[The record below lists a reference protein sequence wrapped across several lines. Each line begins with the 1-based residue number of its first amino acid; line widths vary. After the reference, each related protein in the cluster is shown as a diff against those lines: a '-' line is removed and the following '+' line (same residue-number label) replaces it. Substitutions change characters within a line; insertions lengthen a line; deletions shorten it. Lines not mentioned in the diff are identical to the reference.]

1 MKLSLSNMEWKLM
14 NRLWDDAPLSLMEL
28 THALEPETGWS
39 KHTVITM
46 LGRLEA
52 KGAVRWEQA
61 GRARNYFPVV
71 SREEARRE
79 ETAGFLD
86 RVYGGRLGLMVNALV
101 EDRALTK
108 EDILTL
114 LRRALADERGFGRD
128 HVIST
133 TVSHGTRSYSSFT
146 SSFDILN

>member
-1 MKLSLSNMEWKLM
+1 MNVSLSNMEWKLM
-14 NRLWDDAPLSLMEL
+14 NPLWDHSPMTLMQL
-28 THALEPETGWS
+28 TRALEADTGWT

-46 LGRLEA
+46 LTRLEG

-61 GRARNYFPVV
+61 GRARNYFPVF

-86 RVYGGRLGLMVNALV
+86 RVYGGRLGLMVNAMV

-108 EDILTL
+108 EDI
-114 LRRALADERGFGRD
+114 DEL
-128 HVIST
+128 SA
-133 TVSHGTRSYSSFT
+133 
-146 SSFDILN
+146 ILKKAGERE